1 VAATMFVPE
10 QTVYLNNLRSVACSR
25 RWENYTEVIRQFREP
40 WRNRFTRCMNH
51 ILPVSRHLVY
61 TPWCLIELQALRMY
75 NRWAAK

>member
-40 WRNRFTRCMNH
+40 WRNHRSVIVHGNGCAVV
-51 ILPVSRHLVY
+51 L
-61 TPWCLIELQALRMY
+61 
-75 NRWAAK
+75 